1 MIDFLAQP
9 FAIAG
14 AIAAAGPIL
23 IHLLNRR
30 RFRTVN
36 WAAMDFL
43 RQAMQ
48 RNRRI
53 LQMRDLLLLLLRCL
67 IVLCIGLALAQ
78 PFFRNSGS
86 DSLFATVWPWVVG
99 LGAIVA
105 AIWAVVASTKAVKFV
120 AAAVALFLTG
130 VAGWGVYENF
140 QSRTVADSN
149 TNSRQ
154 PVHAVLVIDNSLSMA
169 YETLEGDLLDRAQAR
184 AAEFIDQL
192 PSGSRISVIP
202 TSGTGKSFSLDAYR
216 NKDDARDAVGRIEV
230 VDQSASVAN
239 ALALAAEA
247 CDRLSELAAKR
258 VVFFGDQ
265 QASGWPAE
273 NVDED
278 LNRLPELQI
287 VQVAPEEPQNVWVS
301 EFRLASGVADIETP
315 STFIAELEHSGENS
329 LEDLQVTLSLDG
341 MSVASQSIDLEPG
354 QRRQIEFKYQIDIP
368 AEPGRPQF
376 VTAELLV
383 ETPTIDGDRLKRD
396 NFRSLIVPVV
406 AGLPVVFV
414 DALGKKENIASG
426 EVGETYPLRR
436 YLAPK
441 LSRDEYQRQL
451 IDVRHLTIDEVDIQT
466 LADARLVVIAGI
478 ESPGATVEILREFVE
493 QGGALVIAAGGNFD
507 PAVWTQ
513 MAWKD
518 GAGILPTPLTGD
530 AFGETPEELELR
542 ASLDALELFHLNY
555 STMQHPYFV
564 LENEDDEFLN
574 DWYRQTLFF
583 KAAIADTSDEVAERL
598 LAADR
603 NRLTEAASVA
613 DETDAN
619 NQGVGIESSNA
630 PRWLLWAADRA
641 AELPTSTE
649 AIDATARQ
657 MQPRVLAAFDVAPPE
672 TAPAPLP
679 FLVERRV
686 GAGRVLLFTSGVYSS
701 WNTLSGK
708 NSNIGMFDRILR
720 QLIEDTLP
728 PRNFEA
734 GERIV
739 LPVTPDHRFRYTL
752 DRPDGETESLTV
764 EALGGDQ
771 FGVGIANADR
781 SGVYQLVRTEGDGG
795 ELDDPARKQIIPLV
809 VNAPVAESE
818 MAFLDET
825 GLAERLD
832 SAEGT
837 PWHWVGPGEQI
848 TIEGAE
854 IQGRNYWRVLIFLAI
869 VGLLAEMLIL
879 AWPQLRHGTNATL
892 ADQAEVT

>member
-1 MIDFLAQP
+1 MIDFLVQP

-14 AIAAAGPIL
+14 AIAAAGPIV

-30 RFRTVN
+30 RFRTIS
-36 WAAMDFL
+36 WGAMNFL

-53 LQMRDLLLLLLRCL
+53 LQLRDLLLLLLRCL

-78 PFFRNSGS
+78 PFFRNSGNN
-86 DSLFATVWPWVVG
+86 SLLATVWPWVVG
-99 LGAIVA
+99 VGAIVA
-105 AIWAVVASTKAVKFV
+105 GIWAVVAATKSMKIV
-120 AAAVALFLTG
+120 ATAVALFLTG
-130 VAGWGVYENF
+130 FAGWGVYQNF
-140 QSRTVADSN
+140 RSRAVADSA

-202 TSGTGKSFSLDAYR
+202 TSGASKSFSLDAYR

-230 VDQSASVAN
+230 VDQSASVST

-247 CDRLSELAAKR
+247 CDRLPELAAKR
-258 VVFFGDQ
+258 VVLFGDQ
-265 QASGWPAE
+265 QASGWPVERAG
-273 NVDED
+273 DD
-278 LNRLPELQI
+278 LKQLPELQV

-315 STFIAELEHSGENS
+315 STFIVELEHSGTLP

-354 QRRQIEFKYQIDIP
+354 QRRQVEFKYQIDIP

-376 VTAELLV
+376 VTAEVLV
-383 ETPTIDGDRLKRD
+383 ETPTVDGDRLKRD
-396 NFRSLIVPVV
+396 NSRSLNVPVV

-414 DALGKKENIASG
+414 DTLGSKENVASG

-451 IDVRHLTIDEVDIQT
+451 IDVRHLTIDQVDIAA
-466 LADARLVVIAGI
+466 LADARLVVVAGL
-478 ESPGATVEILREFVE
+478 ESPGAAVEMLREFVQ
-493 QGGALVIAAGGNFD
+493 QGGALVLTAGGDFD
-507 PAVWTQ
+507 PAIWTQ
-513 MAWKD
+513 LAWND
-518 GAGILPTPLTGD
+518 GAGILPVPLAGN
-530 AFGETPEELELR
+530 AFGETPEQLELQ
-542 ASLDALELFHLNY
+542 ANLDSLKLFHLDY

-564 LENEDDEFLN
+564 LENEDDEFLS

-583 KAAIADTSDEVAERL
+583 KAAIADTSEEVLTRL
-598 LAADR
+598 LEADR
-603 NRLTEAASVA
+603 KRLSDVVATTEDDSA
-613 DETDAN
+613 DDATN
-619 NQGVGIESSNA
+619 G

-641 AELPTSTE
+641 TELPRSAE
-649 AIDATARQ
+649 AIESTARQ
-657 MQPRVLAAFDVAPPE
+657 MQPRVLAAFDV
-672 TAPAPLP
+672 TASEAGSDPLP
-679 FLVERRV
+679 FLVERKV
-686 GAGRVLLFTSGVYSS
+686 GAGRVLFFSSGVYSS

-708 NSNIGMFDRILR
+708 NSNIGLFDRILR
-720 QLIEDTLP
+720 RLIEETLP
-728 PRNFEA
+728 ERNFNA

-739 LPVTPDHRFRYTL
+739 LPVSPDRRFRYTL

-771 FGVGIANADR
+771 FGVDISNADR
-781 SGVYQLVRTEGDGG
+781 AGVYQLVRTEGDGS
-795 ELDDPARKQIIPLV
+795 ELDEASRKQVTPLV
-809 VNAPVAESE
+809 VNAPLQESE
-818 MAFLDET
+818 MVFLDEAK
-825 GLAERLD
+825 LAERFGSD
-832 SAEGT
+832 EGT
-837 PWHWVGPGEQI
+837 PWHWVGPGERI
-848 TIEGAE
+848 TTEGAE
-854 IQGRNYWRVLIFLAI
+854 IQGRNYWQMFVLLAI

-879 AWPQLRHGTNATL
+879 AWPHLRDWQTGEQPVG
-892 ADQAEVT
+892 DQVKVS